1 MINNNYTKYTMKK
14 ILIVGSSS
22 DISNTLQKDNN
33 YNFINLTSK
42 ETDFDILEP
51 STFPKLENL
60 DGLVYFPGTVN
71 LRPFSNYRERD
82 FQKDYEVNVLG
93 LINVLKNYQLALN
106 QNASIVT
113 ISSIAA
119 DFGMPFHASISMCK
133 ASVEALTRSLA
144 AEWAPKVRLN
154 CIAPSL
160 VETKMTERLTNS
172 DSKKEAIKNKH
183 PLKKIGETSDIANM
197 ISFLLSDKAKW
208 ITGQT
213 IRIDGG
219 LSTIR

>member
-1 MINNNYTKYTMKK
+1 MKK

-22 DISNTLQKDNN
+22 DIANTLQKDNN

-42 ETDFDILEP
+42 ETDFNILEP
-51 STFPKLENL
+51 STFPKLEKL

-93 LINVLKNYQLALN
+93 LVNILKNYQLALN
-106 QNASIVT
+106 QNSSVVT

-119 DFGMPFHASISMCK
+119 DFGMPFHASIAMCK

-172 DSKKEAIKNKH
+172 DSKKEAIENKH

-197 ISFLLSDKAKW
+197 ISFLLSDKSKW

>member
-1 MINNNYTKYTMKK
+1 MKNI
-14 ILIVGSSS
+14 ILIGSSS
-22 DISNTLQKDNN
+22 DISKSLLKEKNF
-33 YNFINLTSK
+33 NFICASSK
-42 ETDFDILEP
+42 ESNFNILDS
-51 STFPKLENL
+51 STYPKLKSL

-71 LRPFSNYRERD
+71 LRPFSNYREED
-82 FQKDYEVNVLG
+82 FKKDYEVNVLG
-93 LINVLKNYQLALN
+93 LINVLKYYQFLFN
-106 QNASIVT
+106 QKSSIVT

-144 AEWAPKVRLN
+144 AEWAPKIRLN

-160 VETKMTERLTNS
+160 VKTKMTERLTNTEL
-172 DSKKEAIKNKH
+172 KKETIQKKH
-183 PLKKIGETSDIANM
+183 PLKQIGDTSDISNM
-197 ISFLLSDKAKW
+197 ISFLLSEKSKW

-219 LSTIR
+219 MSTIR

>member
-1 MINNNYTKYTMKK
+1 MKK
-14 ILIVGSSS
+14 IILVGSSS
-22 DISNTLQKDNN
+22 DISNSLKKENDF
-33 YNFINLTSK
+33 NFINLTSK
-42 ETDFDILEP
+42 ESNFNVLEP
-51 STFPKLENL
+51 STFPKNENL

-71 LRPFSNYRERD
+71 LRPFSNYREKD

-93 LINVLKNYQLALN
+93 LINILKYYQNSLN

-119 DFGMPFHASISMCK
+119 NFGMPFHASIAMCK

-172 DSKKEAIKNKH
+172 ELKKESIEKKH
-183 PLKKIGETSDIANM
+183 PLKKIGEPNDISNM
-197 ISFLLSDKAKW
+197 ISYLLSEKSKW

-219 LSTIR
+219 LSVIR

>member
-1 MINNNYTKYTMKK
+1 MKK

-22 DISNTLQKDNN
+22 DISQTLQKESFD
-33 YNFINLTSK
+33 FINLTSK
-42 ETDFDILEP
+42 DSEFNILDS
-51 STFPKLENL
+51 STFPKIKEL

-71 LRPFSNYRERD
+71 LRPFSNYREKD

-93 LINVLKNYQLALN
+93 LINILKHYQLSLN

-119 DFGMPFHASISMCK
+119 NFGMPFHASISMCK

-144 AEWAPKVRLN
+144 AEWAPKIRLN

-160 VETKMTERLTNS
+160 VETKMTERLTNTE
-172 DSKKEAIKNKH
+172 SKKETIENKH

-197 ISFLLSDKAKW
+197 ISFLLSDKSRW

-219 LSTIR
+219 LSVIR

>member
-1 MINNNYTKYTMKK
+1 MKK
-14 ILIVGSSS
+14 IILVGSSS
-22 DISNTLQKDNN
+22 DISNSLKKENDF
-33 YNFINLTSK
+33 NFINLTSK
-42 ETDFDILEP
+42 ESNFNVLEP
-51 STFPKLENL
+51 TSFPKHESL

-71 LRPFSNYRERD
+71 LRPFSNYREKD

-93 LINVLKNYQLALN
+93 LINILKYYQNALN
-106 QNASIVT
+106 KNASIVT
-113 ISSIAA
+113 ISSVAA
-119 DFGMPFHASISMCK
+119 NFGMPFHASIAMCK

-172 DSKKEAIKNKH
+172 ELKKESIEKKH
-183 PLKKIGETSDIANM
+183 PLKKIGEPNDISNM
-197 ISFLLSDKAKW
+197 ISYLLSDKSKW

-219 LSTIR
+219 LSVIR